1 VHPSFGIVNEKD
13 NTGFWAPPVE
23 GAGLEDWLDWLVK
36 QHPTAI
42 ELGLDRVG
50 EVWERLQPSRLDC
63 PVITV
68 GGTNGKGSC
77 VAMLDAI
84 LRAAGYRTGCYTSPH
99 LLQFNE
105 RIRIAGATASDQRI
119 CRAFEKIDRVRE
131 RTRLT
136 YFEFATLAALDI
148 FADAALDAVIL
159 EVGLGGRLDAVNIL
173 APDVALVTTV
183 DLDHTAWLGDDRER
197 IGIEKAGIFRAG
209 IPAVCGD
216 GSPPRSLLTR
226 AEEVSAPLFLAS
238 RDFDYRSAEA
248 GWEWRGPGC
257 ERTGLAYPS
266 LQGDYQLQ
274 NAAAVLMVLECLDGS
289 LPVTEAAIRQGL
301 RSASL
306 AGRFQVIPGE
316 VTAILDVA
324 HNAQAIRAL
333 ASTLDRSP
341 VAGRTRAVFG
351 MMSDKDVGVVAKA
364 MASRVD
370 AWYLAELPVERG
382 MPVLEIAGALR
393 KAGVSRPVSCY
404 DTVTE
409 ALQRARVASSPGDC
423 LLVFGSFLTVAE
435 ALPLLQPGT

>member
-1 VHPSFGIVNEKD
+1 MNEKD
-13 NTGFWAPPVE
+13 STVFCAPAGE
-23 GAGLEDWLDWLVK
+23 GAGLEGWLDWLVR
-36 QHPTAI
+36 QHPTEI
-42 ELGLDRVG
+42 ELGLERVG
-50 EVWERLQPSRLDC
+50 EVWEQLQPTRLDC

-68 GGTNGKGSC
+68 AGTNGKGSC

-84 LRAAGYRTGCYTSPH
+84 LRAAGHRTGCYTSPH
-99 LLQFNE
+99 LLHFNE

-119 CRAFEKIDRVRE
+119 CGAFEKIDRVRQQ
-131 RTRLT
+131 TRLT

-148 FADAALDAVIL
+148 FAGAALDVVIL

-197 IGIEKAGIFRAG
+197 IGLEKAGIFRAG
-209 IPAVCGD
+209 LPAVCGD

-226 AEEVSAPLFLAS
+226 AEEISAPLFLAG

-248 GWEWRGPGC
+248 GWEWKGPGC
-257 ERTGLAYPS
+257 ERTGLPHPS
-266 LQGDYQLQ
+266 LQGEYQLQ
-274 NAAAVLMVLECLDGS
+274 NAAAVLMVLECLDAS

-301 RSASL
+301 RSVSL
-306 AGRFQVIPGE
+306 AGRFQIIPGE
-316 VTAILDVA
+316 VTSILDVA
-324 HNAQAIRAL
+324 HNSQAIRAL
-333 ASTLDRSP
+333 ASTLDRSR

-351 MMSDKDVGVVAKA
+351 MMSDKDVGVVAQV
-364 MASRVD
+364 MAGRVD

-382 MPVLEIAGALR
+382 MPAPEIASALR
-393 KAGVSRPVSCY
+393 KAGVSGPVSCH

-409 ALQRARVASSPGDC
+409 ALHGARMASSRGDR

>member
-1 VHPSFGIVNEKD
+1 MRPSFGIVNEKD

-36 QHPTAI
+36 QHPQEI

-50 EVWERLQPSRLDC
+50 DVWERLQPTRLDC

-68 GGTNGKGSC
+68 AGTNGKGSC

-105 RIRIAGATASDQRI
+105 RIRIAGATVSDQRI
-119 CRAFEKIDRVRE
+119 CGAFEKIDRVRKQ
-131 RTRLT
+131 TRLT

-148 FADAALDAVIL
+148 FADAALDVTIL

-209 IPAVCGD
+209 QPAVCGD

-226 AEEVSAPLFLAS
+226 AEEVSAPLFLAG
-238 RDFDYRSAEA
+238 RDFDYRSAET

-257 ERTGLAYPS
+257 KRTGLPHPL
-266 LQGDYQLQ
+266 LQGEYQLQ
-274 NAAAVLMVLECLDGS
+274 NAAAVLMALACLDAS
-289 LPVTEAAIRQGL
+289 LSVTEAAIHQGL
-301 RSASL
+301 RAASL
-306 AGRFQVIPGE
+306 PGRFQVIPGE
-316 VTAILDVA
+316 VTSILDVA
-324 HNAQAIRAL
+324 HNSQAIRAL

-341 VAGRTRAVFG
+341 FAGRTRAVFG
-351 MMSDKDVGVVAKA
+351 MMSDKDVGGVAKA
-364 MASRVD
+364 MAGRVD

-382 MPVLEIAGALR
+382 MAVLEIASALR
-393 KAGVSRPVSCY
+393 KAGVSRPVSCHES
-404 DTVTE
+404 VAA
-409 ALQRARVASSPGDC
+409 ALHRARMASSPGDC
-423 LLVFGSFLTVAE
+423 LLVFGSFLAVAE